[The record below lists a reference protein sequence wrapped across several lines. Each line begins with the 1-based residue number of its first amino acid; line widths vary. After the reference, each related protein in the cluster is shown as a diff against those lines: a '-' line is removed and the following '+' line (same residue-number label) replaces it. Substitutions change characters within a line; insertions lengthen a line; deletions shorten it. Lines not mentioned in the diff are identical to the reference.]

1 MSITSSSNEHATFP
15 PVAYHNRSSALTFK
29 GSQEIK
35 NLKTRVVSS
44 PLTPTDFQQ
53 IFTDLAEIA
62 GAIVVKDYT
71 FAIVEWKEISCSL
84 GKF

>member
-1 MSITSSSNEHATFP
+1 MSITSSSNEPATFP
-15 PVAYHNRSSALTFK
+15 PAAYHNCSSALTFK

-35 NLKTRVVSS
+35 NHKTRVVSS

-53 IFTDLAEIA
+53 IFTDMAEIA

>member
-1 MSITSSSNEHATFP
+1 MTSSSNEAATFP
-15 PVAYHNRSSALTFK
+15 PVAYHHRTSALTFK
-29 GSQEIK
+29 GSREIK
-35 NLKTRVVSS
+35 NLQTRVVSS

-62 GAIVVKDYT
+62 GAIVVKDYHT
-71 FAIVEWKEISCSL
+71 LLKLWSGRRFLGRW